1 MCQEL
6 ADLAMQLTRA
16 AASKAL
22 QSFTEAE
29 APPQEILP
37 DTPPTPKHPD
47 PTTLF
52 TRLSAAVRQAITLEA
67 RIAASPALPGRP
79 LRYPAPDSRREILRT
94 TMRFGLDNHPDRATI
109 RPAALNAVDQEIA
122 RDPDGLH
129 PLLDIVTK
137 ICDDLN
143 LELDPETIPE
153 GIAKKVFPAEMLTFL
168 HPNGPPRAAITPPAP
183 PTAQT
188 LQAIAEADATL
199 ARLRKLHAAT
209 RRPNPA
215 PQQHPRAGP

>member
-29 APPQEILP
+29 APPRETRP
-37 DTPPTPKHPD
+37 DTPPAPKHPD
-47 PTTLF
+47 PATLF
-52 TRLSAAVRQAITLEA
+52 TRLSAAVRQAIALEA

-94 TMRFGLDNHPDRATI
+94 IMRFGLDNHPDRATL

-129 PLLDIVTK
+129 PLIDIVTK

-143 LELDPETIPE
+143 LDLDPDTIPE
-153 GIAKKVFPAEMLTFL
+153 GIAQKVFPAEMLTVL

-183 PTAQT
+183 PNAQT
-188 LQAIAEADATL
+188 RQAIAEADATL

-209 RRPNPA
+209 HRPNPG
-215 PQQHPRAGP
+215 PYHHPRAGP